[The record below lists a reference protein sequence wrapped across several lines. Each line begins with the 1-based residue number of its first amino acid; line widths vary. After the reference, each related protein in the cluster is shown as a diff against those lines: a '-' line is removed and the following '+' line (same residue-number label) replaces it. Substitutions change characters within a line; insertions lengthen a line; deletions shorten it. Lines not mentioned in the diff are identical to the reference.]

1 MTIHT
6 LSFALLAFSNKQK
19 RKIKNEKALGLTKQ
33 LKESH
38 RTVVSEW

>member
-6 LSFALLAFSNKQK
+6 LSFALLAFSKK
-19 RKIKNEKALGLTKQ
+19 EKKIKNKKALGLIKQ